1 MPDAVWG
8 WQVTDY
14 INTTSDEL
22 REIIKRLD
30 AEWTMLHKKARRA
43 RSRDRQCQIYAEMRV
58 IRDRIEEFRNELES
72 RNPASKPVMMWRP
85 SNLAKSNGGGK

>member
-1 MPDAVWG
+1 MNEHA
-8 WQVTDY
+8 
-14 INTTSDEL
+14 NTTSDEL
-22 REIIKRLD
+22 REMIKRLD

-58 IRDRIEEFRNELES
+58 IRDRIEEFRNELNS

-85 SNLAKSNGGGK
+85 SELAQSKRGAK

>member
-1 MPDAVWG
+1 M
-8 WQVTDY
+8 TDEHA
-14 INTTSDEL
+14 NTTSDEL

-58 IRDRIEEFRNELES
+58 IRDRIEEFRNELNS

-85 SNLAKSNGGGK
+85 SELAKSKRGGK